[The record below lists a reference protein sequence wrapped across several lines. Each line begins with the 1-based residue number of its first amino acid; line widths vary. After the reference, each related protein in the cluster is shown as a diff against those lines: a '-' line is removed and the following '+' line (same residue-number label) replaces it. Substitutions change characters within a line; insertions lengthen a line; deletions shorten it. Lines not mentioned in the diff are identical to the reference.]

1 MVGAATEK
9 ELLNIVKE
17 KSQETVRRFA
27 IDQ

>member
-1 MVGAATEK
+1 MVGAAAEK
-9 ELLNIVKE
+9 ELLNIAKE

>member
-1 MVGAATEK
+1 VGAATEK
-9 ELLNIVKE
+9 ELLNKVKE